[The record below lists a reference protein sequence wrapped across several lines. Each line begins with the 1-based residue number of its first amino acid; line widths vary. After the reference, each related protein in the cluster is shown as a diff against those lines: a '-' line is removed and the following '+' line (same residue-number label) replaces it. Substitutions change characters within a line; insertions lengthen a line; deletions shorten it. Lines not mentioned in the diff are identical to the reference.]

1 MARPALTMPGLVQIL
16 KASRRNNQRSGLSGL
31 LVYTQGQFLQVLE
44 GVDHC
49 VDETFSRIAAD
60 DRHSACK
67 IIQETQ
73 IFEPDFGQWLMGFWT
88 DQITTEQRS
97 AGIVAIPELLQ
108 EFDSEWLEQKSKL
121 NQLLHDE
128 INILR
133 VGVAA

>member
-88 DQITTEQRS
+88 DQIT
-97 AGIVAIPELLQ
+97 
-108 EFDSEWLEQKSKL
+108 
-121 NQLLHDE
+121 
-128 INILR
+128 
-133 VGVAA
+133 